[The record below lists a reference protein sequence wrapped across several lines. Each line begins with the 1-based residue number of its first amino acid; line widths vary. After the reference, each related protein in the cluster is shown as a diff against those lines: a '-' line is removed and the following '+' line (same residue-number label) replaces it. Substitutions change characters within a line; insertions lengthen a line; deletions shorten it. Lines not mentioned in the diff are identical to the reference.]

1 MISES
6 LQIKKRVKTSMNKF
20 AQTIIIAIFLAVVI
34 FLITIV
40 GILMLII
47 VSAVGIVIALLIER
61 ARSKRIG
68 QFMAREFQIK
78 KCEAIIL

>member
-6 LQIKKRVKTSMNKF
+6 LQIKKRVKTSMNKI
-20 AQTIIIAIFLAVVI
+20 AQIIIIAIFLAALI

-40 GILMLII
+40 GILILVV

-61 ARSKRIG
+61 ARN
-68 QFMAREFQIK
+68 K
-78 KCEAIIL
+78 KKKGRLRGRRRH